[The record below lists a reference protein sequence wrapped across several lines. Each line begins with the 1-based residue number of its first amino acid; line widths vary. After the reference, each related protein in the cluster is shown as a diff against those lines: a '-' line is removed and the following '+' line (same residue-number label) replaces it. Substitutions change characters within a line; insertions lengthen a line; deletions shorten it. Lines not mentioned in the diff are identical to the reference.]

1 MSARIY
7 HHSGHGKP
15 CPYKP
20 IMNRFSRLLT
30 QNNLELKRDLPRVLQ
45 LNLTARCNQTCA
57 HCHVNAGPAR
67 RDEMSRATL
76 ERILSWVDGS
86 NLPLEIADLTG
97 GAPELH
103 PHFCWLVRELKSR
116 GLKVMDRCNLTILS
130 EPNQEGL
137 APFLAEHEAEVVA
150 SLPCYGPENVDAQRG
165 DGVFDLSIT
174 GLQLLNALGYGR
186 DPKLQLNLVYN
197 PLGASLP
204 PAQAALEA
212 AYKTRLREDFGVEFN
227 HLFCLANLPI
237 ARFGAQLRRENAH
250 SDYLDLLEHSFN
262 YATVG
267 ALMCRTTL
275 NVGWNGE
282 LFDCDFNAMLR
293 LQRTDA
299 PFVWDVGDDGL
310 AGQPITLGNH
320 CLGCTAGAGSSCGGA
335 LS

>member
-1 MSARIY
+1 MT
-7 HHSGHGKP
+7 
-15 CPYKP
+15 
-20 IMNRFSRLLT
+20 RFSLLLT
-30 QNNLELKRDLPRVLQ
+30 QHSLELKRDMPRVLQ

-67 RDEMSRATL
+67 REEMSL
-76 ERILSWVDGS
+76 EVLRRILGWLDHTP
-86 NLPLEIADLTG
+86 LPLEVADLTG

-103 PHFCWLVRELKSR
+103 PHFRWLVGELKSR
-116 GLKVMDRCNLTILS
+116 GLMVMDRCNLTILS
-130 EPNQEGL
+130 EPNQEDL
-137 APFLAEHEAEVVA
+137 AQFLAHHEVEVVA

-165 DGVFDLSIT
+165 DGVFDLSIR
-174 GLQLLNALGYGR
+174 GLQQLNSLGYGR

-212 AYKTRLREDFGVEFN
+212 AYKERLREDFGIEFN

-237 ARFGAQLRRENAH
+237 ARFGAQLRRDNSHGA
-250 SDYLDLLEHSFN
+250 YLDLLEHSFN
-262 YATVG
+262 RATVG
-267 ALMCRTTL
+267 GLMCRTTL

-293 LQRTDA
+293 MQRSDA
-299 PFVWDVGDDGL
+299 PFIWDVGNDGL
-310 AGQPITLGNH
+310 AGREVLVGNH

>member
-1 MSARIY
+1 MT
-7 HHSGHGKP
+7 
-15 CPYKP
+15 
-20 IMNRFSRLLT
+20 RFSRLLT
-30 QNNLELKRDLPRVLQ
+30 HHSLELKRDSPRVLQ

-67 RDEMSRATL
+67 RDEMSL
-76 ERILSWVDGS
+76 EVLQRILAWLDTS
-86 NLPLEIADLTG
+86 NLPLEVADLTG

-103 PHFCWLVRELKSR
+103 PHFRWLVVELKSR

-130 EPNQEGL
+130 EPNQEDL
-137 APFLAEHEAEVVA
+137 AKFLAQHEVEVVA

-165 DGVFDLSIT
+165 DGVFDLSII
-174 GLQLLNALGYGR
+174 GLQKLNALGYGR

-204 PAQAALEA
+204 PAQAELEA
-212 AYKTRLREDFGVEFN
+212 AYKTRLREDFGIEFN

-237 ARFGAQLRRENAH
+237 ARFGAQLRRDNAH
-250 SDYLDLLEHSFN
+250 GDYLDLLEHSFN
-262 YATVG
+262 RATIG
-267 ALMCRTTL
+267 GLMCRTTL

-282 LFDCDFNAMLR
+282 LFDCDFNAMLH
-293 LQRTDA
+293 LQRSDA

-310 AGQPITLGNH
+310 VGREVLIGNH

-335 LS
+335 IS